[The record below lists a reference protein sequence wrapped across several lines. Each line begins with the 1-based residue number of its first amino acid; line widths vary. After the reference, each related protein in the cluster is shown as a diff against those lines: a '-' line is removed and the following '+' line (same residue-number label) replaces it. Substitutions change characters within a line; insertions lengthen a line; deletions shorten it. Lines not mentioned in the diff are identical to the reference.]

1 MKCSVLALSLFPAA
15 LAAQATQITPTHQ
28 HGSGQLE
35 IVFADTEFTLSLRV
49 PSIDI
54 IGFET
59 PVASDDDRTR
69 VAIAISELSK
79 PLDLF
84 VVPPDAVCF
93 TASANVILTHDIP
106 GQQDNAGEGG
116 TSFATGEHSE
126 FQADY
131 VVQCQD
137 MDALTTMEFAYFQ
150 RFSGTE
156 KLNVRVGSG
165 AATSAHEI
173 TRAASSLD
181 MTQFR

>member
-15 LAAQATQITPTHQ
+15 LAAQATQITSTHH

-35 IVFADTEFTLSLRV
+35 IVLTDTGFSLSLRV

-59 PVASDDDRTR
+59 PVASDDERTR

-84 VVPPDAVCF
+84 VVPPEAVCF
-93 TASANVILTHDIP
+93 TASANVILTHDVP
-106 GQQDNAGEGG
+106 GQQDTAGEGG
-116 TSFATGEHSE
+116 TSSTAGEHSE

-137 MDALTTMEFAYFQ
+137 MDALNAIEFAYFQ
-150 RFSGTE
+150 RFSGTR
-156 KLNVRVGSG
+156 KLNLRVGAG
-165 AATSAHEI
+165 AENSTHEI
-173 TRAASSLD
+173 TRAAPRLD
-181 MTQFR
+181 MTQIR

>member
-15 LAAQATQITPTHQ
+15 LAAQATQITSSHQ
-28 HGSGQLE
+28 HGSGHLE
-35 IVFADTEFTLSLRV
+35 IVLADTEFSLSLRV

-59 PVASDDDRTR
+59 PVASDDERTR

-84 VVPPDAVCF
+84 VVPPEAVCF
-93 TASANVILTHDIP
+93 AASANVILTHDIS

-116 TSFATGEHSE
+116 TSSVPGEHSE

-137 MDALTTMEFAYFQ
+137 MDALTTMELAYFQ

-165 AATSAHEI
+165 AASSTYEI
-173 TRAASSLD
+173 TRAAPRLD